1 MEYGLI
7 GEKLGHS
14 FSGQIHGSIDDYDYI
29 LKEIPKDEVAAF
41 MEKRDF
47 KGINVTIP
55 YKETVIPM
63 LDEIDETAAEIGAVN
78 TVVNQ
83 NGKLKG
89 FNTDAEGMRAM
100 LLREGMDLKNK
111 KVLILG
117 TGGTSKTALY
127 VAKKLGAKQVYRVS
141 RSEKNGCITYD
152 EAYSLH
158 SDADFII
165 NTTPV
170 GMYPETS
177 KCPVELEKFQNLSG
191 AADAIFHPLR
201 SNLILEAEARGIKA
215 CGGLYML
222 AGQAVYARTHFLG
235 LKETDTKLIEK
246 AYRDVLKSVRNVV
259 LIGMP
264 SCGKSTVGKEIM
276 RATGLPLFDTDSE
289 IVKRIGCTISD
300 FFKEKGENEFRRIES
315 EVITELSK
323 NGGKIISTG
332 GGAVLNPVNLRNL
345 KRDGIV
351 IFIDRSIDR
360 LTPTAD
366 RPLLQNR
373 DMLEKLF
380 KERYGIY
387 KAAADATIDGNGS
400 ITENTKRVMAAA
412 DLENI

>member
-14 FSGQIHGSIDDYDYI
+14 FSRQIHASIDGYDYI
-29 LKEIPKDEVAAF
+29 LKEIPKEEVASF

-78 TVVNQ
+78 TVVNK
-83 NGKLKG
+83 NGRLKG
-89 FNTDAEGMRAM
+89 FNTDAAGMKAM
-100 LLREGMDLKNK
+100 LLREGMDLKDK

-127 VAKKLGAKQVYRVS
+127 VAKDLGAREVLRVS
-141 RSEKNGCITYD
+141 RSRKDDCITYE
-152 EAYSLH
+152 EAYESH
-158 SDADFII
+158 SDADYLI

-170 GMYPETS
+170 GMFPDTS
-177 KCPVELEKFQNLSG
+177 KCPVDMDKFKNLSG
-191 AADAIFHPLR
+191 VADAIFRQLR
-201 SNLILEAEARGIKA
+201 SNLIVEAQERGIKA

-222 AGQAVYARTHFLG
+222 AAQAVYARTRFLD
-235 LKETDTKLIEK
+235 LPETDSALIDRAFREVQK
-246 AYRDVLKSVRNVV
+246 GVRNVI

-264 SCGKSTVGKEIM
+264 SCGKTTVGKEISK
-276 RATGLPLFDTDSE
+276 ASGLQLFDTDAE
-289 IVKRIGCTISD
+289 IVKRIGCTIGE
-300 FFKEKGENEFRRIES
+300 FFKEKGEPEFRRIES
-315 EVITELSK
+315 EVIAELAK
-323 NGGKIISTG
+323 TGGKVIATG
-332 GGAVLNPVNLRNL
+332 GGAILNPMNVREL
-345 KRDGIV
+345 KKDGIL

-373 DMLEKLF
+373 EMLKKLF
-380 KERYGIY
+380 DERYGIY
-387 KAAADATIDGNGS
+387 HAAADAIIDGNGTVS
-400 ITENTKRVMAAA
+400 ENVHRVMKAA
-412 DLENI
+412 DLEIR